1 MFYRRKL
8 ILALLEVFGGK
19 LMKINLQKVL
29 FLVTQRQAKPSYDF
43 VPFKFGCYSFSANAD
58 LTAMV
63 KHGFLTED
71 EQSQSFA
78 KKDKQSYLRTL
89 NDSDRKLV
97 NQVFLLFKSHD
108 ADALM
113 TYTYLHYPY
122 YAINSTTAPRLLN
135 KEQLKK
141 VNDTRPTGNKTIL
154 FTIGYEGISLEEY
167 LNRLLKN
174 DVKVL
179 VDVRNNPLS
188 QKYGFSKS
196 LLSTCCN
203 KLGIEYVHY
212 AEVGIQSE
220 ERKALENQSDYDKL
234 FDSYRANTL
243 PRTVATQRQILSLL
257 VEKQRIALTCF
268 ESDICQCHRKHLSE
282 AITKLPG
289 WDYELKHI

>member
-29 FLVTQRQAKPSYDF
+29 FLVSQRQTKPAYDF
-43 VPFKFGCYSFSANAD
+43 VPFKYGCFSFSASAD
-58 LTAMV
+58 MVAMV
-63 KHGFLTED
+63 RHGFLTED
-71 EQSQSFA
+71 EQSFT
-78 KKDKQSYLRTL
+78 KKDRQSYLRTL
-89 NDSDRKLV
+89 NEADRQLV
-97 NQVFLLFKSHD
+97 NQVYFLFKSHD
-108 ADALM
+108 ADGLM
-113 TYTYLHYPY
+113 KHTYLQYPY
-122 YAINSTTAPRLLN
+122 FAINSTTAPRLLT
-135 KEQLKK
+135 KEQMGK
-141 VNDTRPTGNKTIL
+141 VEAKRPTSTQTIL

-167 LNRLLKN
+167 LNRLIKN

-188 QKYGFSKS
+188 QKYGFSKG
-196 LLSTCCN
+196 LLSACCN

-220 ERKALENQSDYDKL
+220 DRKALENQSDYDTL
-234 FDSYRANTL
+234 FDSYRKNTL

-257 VEKQRIALTCF
+257 VQKQRIALTCF

-282 AITKLPG
+282 AITKLPD
-289 WDYELKHI
+289 WNYELKHI